1 MRWNS
6 YIKGTLL
13 GVSLLTLSV
22 TSIPTL
28 AVAERFAMSYLY
40 FGNPSGYVQAVDHTK
55 GSLDMV
61 SPSYFDLRDDG
72 SLLLTEALDPAFIK
86 EMHSK
91 GMKVVPFL
99 SNHWDRNKGIAAL
112 NNRNALVKQIA
123 AAIEK
128 YNLDGVNVD
137 IENVTDKQ
145 RDDQTQLVKMLREA
159 IPAHKEV
166 SVAVAANP
174 QGWTTGWHG
183 SYDYAALS
191 KVSDYLMIMT
201 YDESYQGSEP
211 GPVAGLPFVE
221 QSIQYA
227 LKHVPSNKIVLGI
240 PFYGRYWKSDGTMK
254 GNAAQ
259 NHRISKLL
267 QAYNGKTYYDAAKQS
282 PKGVFTIKTGD
293 ALPNVHGNTLKP
305 GTYTVWYENE
315 QSIQA
320 KLNLVN
326 KYDLKGAGNWSLTE
340 EADGTWDYYSAWLN
354 GSAFVDTT
362 GHWASAYIHSVNE
375 RGWMTGTAKRTFAP
389 EQRLTRAQSAAIVAR
404 LLQLQPQSA
413 VRPFWDVPSRHWAAN
428 DILMAQQAGIMK
440 GRADGSFG
448 PEESITREELTVLL
462 ARVLQASPSK
472 PVISSFE
479 DVSSDRWSA
488 ASIAVLVENGIVD
501 GYRDGTFRP
510 LQAVTRAEMAKMLDL
525 AAPILN
531 EQFK

>member
-6 YIKGTLL
+6 YIKGTIL
-13 GVSLLTLSV
+13 GVSLLTLTL

-28 AVAERFAMSYLY
+28 AAAERYAMSYLY
-40 FGNPSGYVQAVDHTK
+40 FGNPSNYVQAVNHTK

-61 SPSYFDLRDDG
+61 SPSYFDLREDG

-86 EMHSK
+86 EMHNK

-145 RDDQTQLVKMLREA
+145 RDDQTQLVKMLRET

-174 QGWTTGWHG
+174 HGWTTGWHG

-191 KVSDYLMIMT
+191 KVSDYLMIMA

-227 LKHVPSNKIVLGI
+227 LKYAPSHKLVLGI

-259 NHRISKLL
+259 NYRVRKLL
-267 QAYNGKTYYDAAKQS
+267 QDYNGKTYYDTAEQS
-282 PKGVFTIKTGD
+282 PKGIFTIKSGD
-293 ALPNVHGNTLKP
+293 TLPNVHGTTLKP
-305 GTYTVWYENE
+305 GSYTVWFENE

-326 KYDLKGAGNWSLTE
+326 KYNLKGAGNWSLTE

-354 GSAFVDTT
+354 GSSFNDTA
-362 GHWASAYIHSVNE
+362 GHWASAHIHAVSE
-375 RGWMTGTAKRTFAP
+375 RGWMTGIAARTFAP
-389 EQRLTRAQSAAIVAR
+389 EQRLTRAQSASIVAR
-404 LLQLQPQSA
+404 MLHLQPQTTDSL
-413 VRPFWDVPSRHWAAN
+413 FWDVPSRHWAAN
-428 DILMAQQAGIMK
+428 DIRMAQQAGIMM
-440 GRADGSFG
+440 GRTDGSFG
-448 PEESITREELTVLL
+448 PDETITREELTVLL
-462 ARVLQASPSK
+462 ARVLQAAPSK
-472 PVISSFE
+472 PVVSSFV

-488 ASIAVLVENGIVD
+488 AAIAVLAENGIVN
-501 GYRDGTFRP
+501 GYQEGTFRP

-525 AAPILN
+525 AAPMLN
-531 EQFK
+531 ERF